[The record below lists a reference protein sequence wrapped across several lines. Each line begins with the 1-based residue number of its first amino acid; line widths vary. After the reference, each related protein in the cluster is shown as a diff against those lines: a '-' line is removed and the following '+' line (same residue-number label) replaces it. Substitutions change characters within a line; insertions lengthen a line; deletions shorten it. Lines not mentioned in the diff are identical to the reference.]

1 MYSKVRMGMIGGG
14 QGAFIGAV
22 HRMAA
27 ALDGR
32 IELVCAS
39 FSQDYENTKITG
51 AQESIPKERLYA
63 TWQDMLDRES
73 ELPEDER
80 MECVSIVSP
89 NHLHIPI
96 ALAAAQ
102 KGFHVI
108 CDKPAGISYD
118 EVAGLAPTLISSC
131 SIFALTHTYLGYPMV
146 WQARHLL
153 ASGVIG
159 KLRKIYVE
167 YPQGWLAGELEAD
180 GNKQASWRNDPRKAG
195 LAGAMGD
202 IGTHAHSLAE
212 FISAKSM
219 TKLSAHLKSHFSSR
233 QLDDD
238 GVILFE
244 MEDDVTGVL
253 TASQICASEEN
264 SLKIRLYGSDGGIEW
279 NQMEPN
285 SLKVRQS
292 GQPIQIYRA
301 GLDQN
306 LCDKALKLTRLPSG
320 HPEGYLEAFANLYHQ
335 FATAIRAGQSLQASG
350 VPGLAEGLSGMA
362 FLEALV
368 ASNAHNNKWV
378 EINADAPVQF
388 QKLASEL

>member
-14 QGAFIGAV
+14 QGAFIGGV

-32 IELVCAS
+32 IELVCGT
-39 FSQDYENTKITG
+39 FSQDYENTKMTG
-51 AQESIPKERLYA
+51 ASESISEDRLYA
-63 TWQDMLDRES
+63 HWQEMLDREYAR
-73 ELPEDER
+73 PANER
-80 MECVSIVSP
+80 MECVSIVTP
-89 NHLHIPI
+89 NHLHMPI
-96 ALAAAQ
+96 AQAAAA

-118 EVAGLAPTLISSC
+118 EVASLAPVLVSNG

-146 WQARHLL
+146 WQARHML

-159 KLRKIYVE
+159 TLRKIYVE

-180 GNKQASWRNDPRKAG
+180 GNKQASWRNDPTKAG

-212 FISAKSM
+212 FISARPM
-219 TKLSAHLKSHFSSR
+219 TKLSAHLQSHFPSR

-244 MEDDVTGVL
+244 MGDDVTGVL

-264 SLKIRLYGSDGGIEW
+264 SLKIRLYGSGGALEW

-306 LCDKALKLTRLPSG
+306 LCEAALERTRLPSG
-320 HPEGYLEAFANLYHQ
+320 HPEGYLEAFANLYRQ
-335 FATAIRAGQSLQASG
+335 FAAAVRNSEALQAKG

-368 ASNAHNNKWV
+368 ASNRQNNIWV
-378 EINADAPVQF
+378 DIDNDPLPQF

>member
-22 HRMAA
+22 HRMASM
-27 ALDGR
+27 LDGR

-51 AQESIPKERLYA
+51 AYESIPEERLYA
-63 TWQDMLDRES
+63 SWQEMLDAEF
-73 ELPEDER
+73 ELPENER
-80 MECVSIVSP
+80 MECVSIVTP

-96 ALAAAQ
+96 AQEAA
-102 KGFHVI
+102 KRGFHII
-108 CDKPAGISYD
+108 CDKPAGISYG
-118 EVAGLAPTLISSC
+118 EVASLAPTLTTNSA
-131 SIFALTHTYLGYPMV
+131 IFALTHTYLGYPMV
-146 WQARHLL
+146 WQARHIIEN
-153 ASGVIG
+153 GVIG

-167 YPQGWLAGELEAD
+167 YPQGWLASELEAS
-180 GNKQASWRNDPRKAG
+180 GNKQASWRNDPAKAG

-219 TKLSAHLKSHFSSR
+219 TKVSAHLQSHFNSR

-244 MEDDVTGVL
+244 MEDDITGVL
-253 TASQICASEEN
+253 TASQICAGEEN
-264 SLKIRLYGSDGGIEW
+264 SLKIRLYGSDGGMEW
-279 NQMEPN
+279 NQLEPN

-292 GQPIQIYRA
+292 GQPIQIHRA

-306 LCDKALKLTRLPSG
+306 LCAAALERTRLPSG
-320 HPEGYLEAFANLYHQ
+320 HPEGYLEAFANLYRQ
-335 FATAIRAGQSLQASG
+335 FAAAVRNDESLQASG
-350 VPGLAEGLSGMA
+350 VPGLVEGLSGMA

-378 EINADAPVQF
+378 EINNDVPAQF
-388 QKLASEL
+388 KRLAS